1 MLLLTKLCTC
11 AAAAAAAVPAGLSTT
26 MEVLGEDRQR
36 PVQKAKMEI
45 MLRKSED
52 FHKIIAEEAAAEAER
67 KAEKAAAEQQ
77 DS

>member
-1 MLLLTKLCTC
+1 
-11 AAAAAAAVPAGLSTT
+11 

-45 MLRKSED
+45 ALKKSPD
-52 FHKIIAEEAAAEAER
+52 FDAIIAAEAKDDGAAAAEEEAG
-67 KAEKAAAEQQ
+67 

>member
-1 MLLLTKLCTC
+1 
-11 AAAAAAAVPAGLSTT
+11 

-45 MLRKSED
+45 ALKKSPD
-52 FHKIIAEEAAAEAER
+52 FDAIIAAEASNSQ
-67 KAEKAAAEQQ
+67 AEHKE